1 MKVKNR
7 SKKKKLGG
15 ASLVEKYFIRIHK
28 IGYMKKVIN
37 KETKFYNTSVSQEY
51 SPKRYEKAVYNN
63 QFYTESF
70 HEAENIIKNKIFKE
84 KPLKYN
90 LDFTASPVL
99 NILKSKSEGFLG
111 IEKAEIYNEY
121 GSTEYI
127 NDEIKEEIKAAK
139 EEIKKFKENNKKSHK
154 GGVLKKM
161 GKRIATKK
169 SSPKKRSSKKNIIW
183 WYG

>member
-1 MKVKNR
+1 MAWRICMSTRTLLPR
-7 SKKKKLGG
+7 SRCGT
-15 ASLVEKYFIRIHK
+15 SIHT
-28 IGYMKKVIN
+28 VIPVCFN
-37 KETKFYNTSVSQEY
+37 KEIKFYNTSVSHEY
-51 SPKRYEKAVYNN
+51 SPKGYEKAVYNN
-63 QFYTESF
+63 QFYTDSF
-70 HEAENIIKNKIFKE
+70 LEAENIIKNKIFKE

-90 LDFTASPVL
+90 LDFTASPVI

-127 NDEIKEEIKAAK
+127 NDEIKEEIEAAK
-139 EEIKKFKENNKKSHK
+139 EEIKKFNENNKKSHR

-169 SSPKKRSSKKNIIW
+169 PSHKKRSAKKKNII
-183 WYG
+183 